1 MGKYCDILVN
11 RWSENVDE
19 VSEVSD
25 AVLIRKRN
33 LGEEIPIKKT
43 KKAIMKWIFV
53 VVIVGVIIYTFR
65 DSAGPILEELKCT
78 APSVLIGICLMSII
92 YELIEGGITCILC
105 KQYHPEFKYRWGVG
119 NAMFCSFYRVA
130 TLGSGAGIAAIIFL
144 KEHEMEYSKAFGLY
158 MLQYAFHKISI
169 AIFSAIFFAL
179 SWGYMIAHY
188 GTYTW
193 LLTVGFIVTMLITII
208 LILFCCSERFH
219 KVVFAIL
226 AFFNRKGKHDAEERE
241 LRRQCDDL
249 EEASRY
255 LLKKKG
261 MVAGVIGLNLVKLC
275 FWYAIPYLLFAG
287 SGSISLMETMAI
299 TALAVMLAAVIPSP
313 AGIGSTE
320 LMFITL
326 FTSSVGT
333 GLAGSASLLYR
344 FATFVLPFLLGALVV
359 VHRRIHQKLAEQN
372 L

>member
-1 MGKYCDILVN
+1 MLMKHLEHQRLCL
-11 RWSENVDE
+11 SE
-19 VSEVSD
+19 
-25 AVLIRKRN
+25 IRN
-33 LGEEIPIKKT
+33 LREAIPIEKT
-43 KKAIMKWIFV
+43 RKAIVKWIFV

-65 DSAGPILEELKCT
+65 DSAGPILEELKHT
-78 APSVLIGICLMSII
+78 APVVLIGICLMSVI

-105 KQYHPEFKYRWGVG
+105 KQYNSEFKYRWGIG
-119 NAMFCSFYRVA
+119 NALFCSFYRVA
-130 TLGSGAGIAAIIFL
+130 TLGSGAGIAALIFL
-144 KEHEMEYSKAFGLY
+144 NEHKVEYSKAFGLY

-169 AIFSAIFFAL
+169 AIYSAIFFVL
-179 SWGYMIAHY
+179 SWGYMISHY

-193 LLTVGFIVTMLITII
+193 LLTVGFLITMIITII

-219 KVVFAIL
+219 KVIFTIL
-226 AFFNRKGKHDAEERE
+226 AFFNRKGKYDAVEKE
-241 LRRQCDDL
+241 LRSQCDDL
-249 EEASRY
+249 EEASRF

-261 MVAGVIGLNLVKLC
+261 MVAGVLGLNLIKHC
-275 FWYAIPYLLFAG
+275 FWYGIPYLLFVG
-287 SGSISLMETMAI
+287 TGSITLMETMAI
-299 TALAVMLAAVIPSP
+299 TSLAVMLAAVIPSP

-344 FATFVLPFLLGALVV
+344 FATFVLPFLLGAVV
-359 VHRRIHQKLAEQN
+359 VIHRRIHQRQAEKN